1 MAAIREA
8 WHSLRAARRTSAF
21 ALLILTAGITAAT
34 TTFSVVDAIIF
45 RSLPFEN
52 SDQIVIVGPPDRT
65 YSLQDYAA
73 WRNRSNA
80 FLAIAAS
87 NVGPMAHVPT
97 ETGAAYV
104 RAWETSASLFDVL
117 RVRPVLGRV
126 FTPDNETQGQH
137 LVAVIAYELWQRNF
151 GGDPHIIGRSIR
163 MGDRQRSEQPAAV
176 LEIIGVMPKG
186 FMYPLHKGQ
195 PQVWIPF
202 VLKTSAGSQRQY
214 GAEVIGRLRSD
225 VKLPEAQSQVDGI
238 HAAVAAAEGRPSRDD
253 RRPVILP
260 LHDSLVGDVRD
271 WMLLVLWSVTLVMLV
286 ACFNVAN
293 LMLAQT
299 SRRRRELAI
308 RASLGATPRRLA
320 TALIVEGLMLSLAA
334 SVMGIGFAWWGLG
347 ATTAALPAGIPRV
360 EDIAIDWRVI
370 LVTLTAA
377 IVTTVI
383 FTIVPVRQAVRLRLG
398 DALSYG
404 AITAARKMT
413 GWRAAVIITEVSFV
427 SALLVVSTL
436 FVGSFIR
443 LVRADLGFARS
454 DVATFQLESL
464 QGNAAPVI
472 EALSTTPGVVS
483 VAEVS
488 SAPPLIQDAYGGSE
502 TRMSIRAAGGPDD
515 GVAVAATTYEI
526 TPPYFETVG
535 IQVVR
540 GRTFTDSDVPQ
551 SVAIIDELAARV
563 LFAGG
568 RDPLGARISFGASRA
583 PLTVVGIVRTVSPHG
598 PELEP
603 GTQLYLLKRPGTA
616 GPSQVVVRTSGR
628 ASTVVPALRTSL
640 ARMLPAGTTPPEI
653 RSLQDAFRVISA
665 GRRANAAIMSVFG
678 IVVLL
683 IGAGGVYSVMAASV
697 AQQHYELGVRIAL
710 GASGARIAGAV
721 LTRAAVYLVTGLIV
735 GSLVGR
741 AVSSLFA
748 SLLFQ
753 VQPGDSSVYAT
764 VAALLLACGLAAAG
778 VPALRAAR
786 TDPIIALRAEYVSG
800 P

>member
-1 MAAIREA
+1 MTASREA
-8 WHSLRAARRTSAF
+8 WRSLRAARSASAF
-21 ALLILTAGITAAT
+21 ALLILTAGIAAAT

-65 YSLQDYAA
+65 YSLEDYAA
-73 WRNRSNA
+73 WRDRSDV

-97 ETGAAYV
+97 ETGPAYV

-126 FTPDNETQGQH
+126 FTSNNEIQGQH
-137 LVAVIAYELWQRNF
+137 LVAVIAHEVWQRNF
-151 GGDPHIIGRSIR
+151 GGDPRIIGRSIR
-163 MGDRQRSEQPAAV
+163 IGDRQRSEQPAGV

-186 FMYPLHKGQ
+186 FTYPLHKGH
-195 PQVWIPF
+195 PQVWIPL
-202 VLKTSAGSQRQY
+202 VVKTSTGSQRQY
-214 GAEVIGRLRSD
+214 GAEVIGRIRGD
-225 VKLPEAQSQVDGI
+225 VKLPEAQAQVDGI
-238 HAAVAAAEGRPSRDD
+238 HAAVAAAEGRPRRDD
-253 RRPVILP
+253 RRPVVVP
-260 LHDSLVGDVRD
+260 LHESLVEHVRD
-271 WMLLVLWSVTLVMLV
+271 WMLLVLWAVTFVMLV

-293 LMLAQT
+293 LMLTQT

-308 RASLGATPRRLA
+308 RASLGATPRQLA
-320 TALIVEGLMLSLAA
+320 TALVVEGLMLSLAA
-334 SVMGIGFAWWGLG
+334 SVMGIAFAWWGLG

-404 AITAARKMT
+404 AMTAAQRMT
-413 GWRAAVIITEVSFV
+413 GWGAAVIITEVSFV

-443 LVRADLGFARS
+443 LVRTDLGFARS
-454 DVATFQLESL
+454 DVVTFQLESF

-472 EALSTTPGVVS
+472 EAVATTPGVVS
-483 VAEVS
+483 VAELS
-488 SAPPLIQDAYGGSE
+488 GAPPLIQDAYGGSE
-502 TRMSIRAAGGPDD
+502 TRMSIRAAGSGDD
-515 GVAVAATTYEI
+515 GVAVAATTYEV
-526 TPPYFETVG
+526 TPAYFETAG

-540 GRTFTDSDVPQ
+540 GRTFADSDVPH

-598 PELEP
+598 PERES
-603 GTQLYLLKRPGTA
+603 GTQLYLPRRPGTA
-616 GPSQVVVRTSGR
+616 SASQVLVRTSGR
-628 ASTVVPALRTSL
+628 ASSVVPALRASL
-640 ARMLPAGTTPPEI
+640 ARVLPPGTPPPEV
-653 RSLQDAFRVISA
+653 RSLQDAFRVLSA
-665 GRRANAAIMSVFG
+665 GRRANATIMSVFG

-683 IGAGGVYSVMAASV
+683 IGAGGVYSVMASSV
-697 AQQHYELGVRIAL
+697 AQQQYELGVRIAL
-710 GASGARIAGAV
+710 GATGARIARAV
-721 LTRAAVYLVTGLIV
+721 LTRAAVYLVVGLV
-735 GSLVGR
+735 AGSLLGR
-741 AVSSLFA
+741 AVAALFA

-753 VQPGDSSVYAT
+753 VQPGDLSIYAA
-764 VAALLLACGLAAAG
+764 VAALLLSSGLAAAG
-778 VPALRAAR
+778 LPALRAAR
-786 TDPIIALRAEYVSG
+786 TDPILALRAE
-800 P
+800 